1 MKSDFAYV
9 ADVDDRASP
18 FIVFAAFIAFTA
30 YLVVASLATVVFPP
44 AFVVFLAPMVLM
56 IVAAIP
62 QGQAAPKRLI
72 MPLLYAGAVLLPL
85 WPVYIHLKLGPL
97 PIITPPRILLYL
109 LSAIWIADMLTAPLR
124 RAQFLVGLRN
134 SRSVSGFVLGLF
146 AVSALS
152 VPMAEGRVLAAQEFF
167 RQAIIWLLPFCVAVT
182 YVRRTRELHRLVLLL
197 VIGAV
202 FNACLAI
209 LEKATGH
216 LVAQVLSP
224 LITGNAEWLQIA
236 ASQKIRDGVFRA
248 QGTHT
253 HPLSLGEYVSVM
265 APFAIM
271 FAAAARPLA
280 IKAAWG
286 AAAFILIAGALATSS
301 RGALLAVSV
310 SLIATALVLIHRFLQ
325 RQGESR
331 LKPVAG
337 AFVLALI
344 AAAPV
349 GYLGAK
355 NLASGAGGVSTSN
368 SSQARLDQ
376 IEQAW
381 PKILKRP
388 VGGYGT
394 GRAVR
399 ILGFWGR
406 SLTIDNYYLTLA
418 LDYGF
423 PGPILFGSI
432 LIAVILASNRRSRAG
447 PVDHQMLYVGF
458 IVAMI
463 AFGVTRTI
471 VSMAGNLS
479 FLYILFGAFA
489 GAAAGSPRRKHSPRT
504 KDDFYPS

>member
-1 MKSDFAYV
+1 MALLFLLFTGYL
-9 ADVDDRASP
+9 
-18 FIVFAAFIAFTA
+18 VFAAF
-30 YLVVASLATVVFPP
+30 ATVVFPP
-44 AFVVFLAPMVLM
+44 AFVVFIAPFALA

-62 QGQAAPKRLI
+62 QGKAAPKRLI
-72 MPLLYAGAVLLPL
+72 MALLYAGAVLLPL

-97 PIITPPRILLYL
+97 PIITPPRLLLYA
-109 LSAIWIADMLTAPLR
+109 LSAIWIADMLSAPLR
-124 RAQFLVGLRN
+124 RAQFLVALRR
-134 SRSVSGFVLGLF
+134 SRGVSGLVLALF

-167 RQAIIWLLPFCVAVT
+167 RQAIIWLLPFCIALT
-182 YVRRTRELHRLVLLL
+182 YVRRTRQLKRLVLLF

-202 FNACLAI
+202 FNAFLAI
-209 LEKATGH
+209 VEKLSGS
-216 LVAQVLSP
+216 LVAQALSP

-236 ASQKIRDGVFRA
+236 QSQKIRDGVFRA

-253 HPLSLGEYVSVM
+253 HPLSLGEYVSIM
-265 APFAIM
+265 TPFAIM
-271 FAAAARPLA
+271 YAVAARRFWKKA
-280 IKAAWG
+280 IWA
-286 AAAFILIAGALATSS
+286 AAAFILIAGALSTSS

-310 SLIATALVLIHRFLQ
+310 SLVATALVLIHRFLQ
-325 RQGESR
+325 REAESQ
-331 LKPVAG
+331 LKPLAG
-337 AFVLALI
+337 AFVLTLI
-344 AAAPV
+344 AAAPIGYV
-349 GYLGAK
+349 GVK
-355 NLASGAGGVSTSN
+355 QLASGAGGVSTSN

-388 VGGYGT
+388 VLGYGT

-423 PGPILFGSI
+423 PGPLLFGGV
-432 LIAVILASNRRSRAG
+432 LLAAMLAANRRSRAG
-447 PVDHQMLYVGF
+447 PIDDQLFYVAF

-479 FLYILFGAFA
+479 FIYILLGAFA
-489 GAAAGSPRRKHSPRT
+489 GAAVTRVRADAAPQA
-504 KDDFYPS
+504 DFGVPSND